1 MTKEQILGIVRH
13 VATAVGGGLI
23 ISGKADE
30 TLIQESIGALI
41 TIIGVVWSLWEKTAR
56 AK

>member
-1 MTKEQILGIVRH
+1 MTKSQILGLLRH

-30 TLIQESIGALI
+30 TLVQESVGALL
-41 TIIGVVWSLWEKTAR
+41 TIVGLVWSLWEKTTR
-56 AK
+56 A

>member
-13 VATAVGGGLI
+13 VATAVGGGFIL
-23 ISGKADE
+23 SGTADE
-30 TLIQESIGALI
+30 TLIQESIGALL